1 MVHILTLRDRAS
13 ISSPRP
19 VSALTEADPDR
30 HGPDTRLSSSAE
42 PLSRHDL
49 NAKGPRQGSETC
61 RGAWR
66 AENRDGKQ
74 RTEQGCRRSPRYR
87 QALAPLSRGW
97 VENTA
102 TSRPYDQEQ
111 AAVFRTHRPLT
122 IAVRFRRRRLLYRRR
137 REQTASRTLKFS
149 RGEVG
154 QDDPKRFPREPPG
167 PPSPP
172 GVAVIVNVS
181 ACSIEFTHSEFSF
194 SVVVHPA

>member
-1 MVHILTLRDRAS
+1 MRLAGDLGAPRTVTESNAPNRAVDAHRDTDKPGAIVSGLGREHGDVSTLRPGTGRG
-13 ISSPRP
+13 
-19 VSALTEADPDR
+19 V
-30 HGPDTRLSSSAE
+30 PDTPPADNRCPFPSSE
-42 PLSRHDL
+42 I
-49 NAKGPRQGSETC
+49 
-61 RGAWR
+61 
-66 AENRDGKQ
+66 
-74 RTEQGCRRSPRYR
+74 
-87 QALAPLSRGW
+87 ALP
-97 VENTA
+97 T
-102 TSRPYDQEQ
+102 
-111 AAVFRTHRPLT
+111 
-122 IAVRFRRRRLLYRRR
+122 RR